1 MVSSCSRAVLW
12 STCLTVGFGNSASIL
27 ESVSHPN
34 SAEVLGTE
42 PVPCEMEPVPCGMEP
57 VPCGMEPV
65 PCGME
70 PVPCG
75 VERWSL
81 SLGFV
86 IPKEFPNP
94 ILTGIGE
101 VL

>member
-1 MVSSCSRAVLW
+1 VRW
-12 STCLTVGFGNSASIL
+12 SLSLVPCEMELVPCEMEL
-27 ESVSHPN
+27 
-34 SAEVLGTE
+34 
-42 PVPCEMEPVPCGMEP
+42 VPCEMEPVPCE
-57 VPCGMEPV
+57 
-65 PCGME
+65 ME